1 MGLIKNYDI
10 EYIVVGALER
20 AFYGD
25 VQADPFTGAQTA
37 GHSEGLAKF
46 DTMVDLGLLTVAYSA
61 PRCLNLAVDDV
72 TDCAPDQTYA
82 DKIYRLVP
90 GATYGDEIAAGS

>member
-1 MGLIKNYDI
+1 
-10 EYIVVGALER
+10 VGALER

-25 VQADPFTGAQTA
+25 VQTDSFTGAQTV
-37 GHSEGLAKF
+37 GHSEGLVKF

-72 TDCAPDQTYA
+72 TNCAPDQTYA
-82 DKIYRLVP
+82 DKIYQVVP
-90 GATYGDEIAAGS
+90 GATYGDGIAAGS